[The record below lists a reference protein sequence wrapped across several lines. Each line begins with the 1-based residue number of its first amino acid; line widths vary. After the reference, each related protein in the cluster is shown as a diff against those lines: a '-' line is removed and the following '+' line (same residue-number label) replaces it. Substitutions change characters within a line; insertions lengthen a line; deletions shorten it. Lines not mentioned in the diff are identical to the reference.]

1 MRGYEAAMAVTALAL
16 FLGVV
21 AFGVLVV
28 ASVASKR
35 EDHRFS
41 LSGAAPD
48 LVTRVGRKLMRVGRS
63 GNRVWI
69 R

>member
-28 ASVASKR
+28 
-35 EDHRFS
+35 
-41 LSGAAPD
+41 G
-48 LVTRVGRKLMRVGRS
+48 VGGQQARRS
-63 GNRVWI
+63 PVLAEQGQRPTS
-69 R
+69 